1 MMVRRERLDAGGA
14 PELARS
20 LRPPAPVADL
30 AGATAELI
38 DEVRAGGDAALAE
51 QARRFG
57 ATGFGVDMIPVG
69 PDERAAAAGRLPQR
83 LRAAVLAAAEQ
94 VRAYAT
100 ELRPDDIEAR
110 LPHGQRIVSRAVPV
124 GAAGAYVPGGRA
136 AYPSS
141 LIMAAVPAQVAG
153 VGRVVVASPPGADGR
168 VSDVVLG
175 AAALLDV
182 DEVYALGGAGAVAA
196 LAYGTTTVQPVDVIV
211 GPGNPW
217 VQEAKR
223 QVVGRVG
230 IDGIAGPSE
239 VLIIADR
246 DADPRAVAADLLAQ
260 AEHGEDSP
268 AVVATDSQSL
278 ADAVGDLLRS
288 GPSAPGPITIVL
300 CATIDDAVELA
311 QEFAPE
317 HLEIQAH
324 GADGMARRVTTAG
337 AVFLG
342 YEGATAFGDYVAGSN
357 HVLPTGGAGRY
368 ASALGPGTFMRR
380 MSVIEMGSDAV
391 EALTPHLSALADAE
405 GFPLHRASAELRRSR

>member
-1 MMVRRERLDAGGA
+1 MTRRERLEAGGA
-14 PELARS
+14 RELAEA
-20 LRPPAPVADL
+20 LRPPAPVDDLAAATADL
-30 AGATAELI
+30 I
-38 DEVRAGGDAALAE
+38 DQIRAGGDTALAE

-57 ATGFGVDMIPVG
+57 AHGFRVEMIAVPRG
-69 PDERAAAAGRLPQR
+69 EIDAAAGRLPQR

-94 VRAYAT
+94 VRDYAT
-100 ELRPDDIEAR
+100 RLRPTDVEAL

-124 GAAGAYVPGGRA
+124 GAVGAYVPGGRA

-175 AAALLDV
+175 AAGLLDV

-196 LAYGTTTVQPVDVIV
+196 LAYGTATVPRVDVIV
-211 GPGNPW
+211 GPGNSW

-223 QVVGRVG
+223 QVVGQVG

-239 VLIIADR
+239 VLIIADA

-268 AVVATDSQSL
+268 AILATDSERQ
-278 ADAVGDLLRS
+278 ADAVAELLRS
-288 GPSAPGPITIVL
+288 GPEASGPISIVL
-300 CATIDDAVELA
+300 CATIDGAVELA

-324 GADGMARRVTTAG
+324 GADGLARRITTAG

-342 YEGATAFGDYVAGSN
+342 HDGATAFGDYVAGSN

-368 ASALGPGTFMRR
+368 ASALGPDTFMRR
-380 MSVIEMGSDAV
+380 MSVIEMSSEAV
-391 EALTPHLSALADAE
+391 EALTPHLAALADAE
-405 GFPLHRASAELRRSR
+405 GFPLHRASAELRRAK